1 MTKQMTIV
9 LDLEGIVL
17 EKEESPK
24 PFIFGPTKPDVSEF
38 LREMKAAGYKVIVHV
53 SRPREEESAMMDYLE
68 AVGIA
73 ELVSEFNFGERI
85 KGGCIAEGVWTM
97 RELADAIHRAA
108 GREIN

>member
-1 MTKQMTIV
+1 MNIRKRYSAVKRELIERCGGRPRV
-9 LDLEGIVL
+9 LLR
-17 EKEESPK
+17 PN
-24 PFIFGPTKPDVSEF
+24 VSEF